1 MKFNKEEYENIK
13 IPEQLNSIVQ
23 DAIEEGLMTESTGMS
38 DQKPVNIYT
47 RRKKHIL
54 RYAGEAVAAM
64 FLIFVV
70 LLNVSP
76 TFAKAAADTPFIGSV
91 CQVFTFRE
99 YEYADEAKYVNVKV
113 PQLNNT
119 GNSELEKR
127 VNREIAKM
135 INQEVEASKK
145 RAEEEYNAYILT
157 GGDPKNF
164 IPYDIVIDYEVK
176 CLDEHYVSFVI
187 SENETRATGYYQ
199 MFYYNIDLDTGKDI
213 TLKEWFGSNY
223 KKIIADEVQR
233 QINTWDDEKKFYLW
247 EDLDLEDLINED
259 TQFYIND
266 KDQVVVFFNKYEL
279 GAGAMGTPEFIID
292 VSK

>member
-23 DAIEEGLMTESTGMS
+23 DAIEEGLTTESTGMS

-76 TFAKAAADTPFIGSV
+76 TFAKAAADTPFIGPV

-145 RAEEEYNAYILT
+145 RAEEEYGTCERPHLSEYR
-157 GGDPKNF
+157 K
-164 IPYDIVIDYEVK
+164 
-176 CLDEHYVSFVI
+176 DE
-187 SENETRATGYYQ
+187 N
-199 MFYYNIDLDTGKDI
+199 
-213 TLKEWFGSNY
+213 
-223 KKIIADEVQR
+223 
-233 QINTWDDEKKFYLW
+233 
-247 EDLDLEDLINED
+247 
-259 TQFYIND
+259 
-266 KDQVVVFFNKYEL
+266 
-279 GAGAMGTPEFIID
+279 
-292 VSK
+292 